1 MEQYELVY
9 ETLKNMNITY
19 DIVEHPPV
27 FTTEEAD
34 SYIEGMEGVRTKSLF
49 LNNKKK
55 TAYYLLIMDDSKQ
68 LDMNRF
74 KEIVG
79 EKQLS
84 FSSSERLMEK
94 VSLQPGAVSIFGLI
108 NNKEKD
114 IKVFLDKEILSE
126 RLMSFHP
133 NDNTK
138 TIFISTEDMYKFIK
152 DIGYEYNVVEI

>member
-9 ETLKNMNITY
+9 QTLKNMNITY
-19 DIVEHPPV
+19 DIVEHPAA

-34 SYIEGMEGVRTKSLF
+34 SYIEGREGVRTKSLF

-84 FSSSERLMEK
+84 FSSPERLMEK
-94 VSLQPGAVSIFGLI
+94 VSLQPGSVSIFGLI

-114 IKVFLDKEILSE
+114 IKVFLDKEMLSE

-138 TIFISTEDMYKFIK
+138 TIFISAEDMYKFIK
-152 DIGYEYNVVEI
+152 SIGYKYNVVEI